1 MKTNH
6 LIKPISIA
14 LLLVIFCNNSYAQTK
29 SKISDVFIFG
39 GGLLMENPYLSRQE
53 ILQLAPNSTL
63 LQQDLSKFY
72 DNNSPYDYS
81 GTQGATTFSVM
92 LGFNPFKPK
101 PNRSISPIVR
111 VGLSFG
117 QVNLV
122 NQYLSYTERFPYD
135 TLISQRTGEKIYLDS
150 LAGSTLTMQQSGSQ
164 ARVEIALLFQTN
176 LERWVSVYSGLSAG
190 AGLTFNNRT
199 QIGRSNFHYGNGY
212 GYDYYSSNSQY
223 EWENYNNKNGYLVQT
238 AIPIGLNVRLGKQ
251 KPILNQSFIFME
263 FSPGLAFYHIPE
275 LKTFTNFTYQTNVG
289 VRFRI

>member
-6 LIKPISIA
+6 IIKPISIA
-14 LLLVIFCNNSYAQTK
+14 LLLIIFCNNSIAQTK

-72 DNNSPYDYS
+72 DNNSPYSYS
-81 GTQGATTFSVM
+81 GTRGATTFSAM

-101 PNRSISPIVR
+101 PNRSISPVVR
-111 VGLSFG
+111 VGLTFG

-122 NQYLSYTERFPYD
+122 NQYLSYSESFPYD

-150 LAGSTLTMQQSGSQ
+150 LAGSSLTMQQSGNQ

-190 AGLTFNNRT
+190 VGLTFNNRT
-199 QIGRSNFHYGNGY
+199 QIGKSNFHYGNGY
-212 GYDYYSSNSQY
+212 GYDYYSSNFQY

-238 AIPIGLNVRLGKQ
+238 AIPIGLNVRLGKH

-275 LKTFTNFTYQTNVG
+275 LKTFNNFTYQTNVG
-289 VRFRI
+289 IRFRI